1 MLEGVSIAD
10 WFNYGGFGIL
20 AMGVGLGLF
29 IPRWT
34 HTQRVA
40 DKQEQIE
47 YLRQLLDKREEQ
59 LEKALSNSDVVLKL
73 LEDIKRAAE
82 VPR

>member
-1 MLEGVSIAD
+1 MPGGVSIAD
-10 WFNYGGFGIL
+10 LIDWGGW
-20 AMGVGLGLF
+20 GVGALLVIVGFLV
-29 IPRWT
+29 PKWT
-34 HTQRVA
+34 HNRELA
-40 DKQEQIE
+40 EKQEQIV

-59 LEKALSNSDVVLKL
+59 LEKALSNSDLVLKL